1 MDERAAL
8 HALIDELPD
17 DEVADLLDYVNNL
30 LDPDELTEEE
40 LAEHEQIRRDMAAG
54 NYVTWDEVKAKYLS

>member
-30 LDPDELTEEE
+30 LDPDELTEDEF
-40 LAEHEQIRRDMAAG
+40 AEVLQ
-54 NYVTWDEVKAKYLS
+54 VKADVDKGHYITLRELNERYGD